1 MFKNIV
7 YICKFY
13 MCKVFI
19 LFMVIFE
26 FNYYFN
32 FSRNMCFFFCNDLKF
47 FCMFFMCIIINEIID
62 ICFLNVR

>member
-1 MFKNIV
+1 
-7 YICKFY
+7 

-62 ICFLNVR
+62 ICFLFVR